1 MRKNCQPLLNRLFNC
16 LMIFLPVL
24 SFSSA
29 KAFADERSVQTFQA
43 VRNNY
48 GLTKLGAQKNYR
60 AEETPHELKS
70 IKIKEY
76 IGQFIDLDLDF
87 LNEEGQSRSLASY
100 FQDQPILMTV
110 VYYNCPSLCN
120 FHLNG
125 LFKGLNALKWKSYQF
140 VIVSMDPT
148 ESSDLAKEKKRNY
161 LKEFQNLKSEQVHF
175 LTSSKK
181 SIEKLTDSLGFVFRW
196 DEETQQ
202 FAHSPVAYSLS
213 PKGLISRYLYGVE
226 FLPQTLKLALLEARR
241 GKTGNMIDRILLFCY
256 RFNPKENKYSLY
268 AVNLMKA
275 GGVLIV
281 MALISLLASA
291 WIRERK
297 NYT

>member
-1 MRKNCQPLLNRLFNC
+1 MKQNWKLLLSKLFNC
-16 LMIFLPVL
+16 LIIFLPVV
-24 SFSSA
+24 SFSDI
-29 KAFADERSVQTFQA
+29 KTFIDKPSVQTSSVA
-43 VRNNY
+43 RGSY
-48 GLTKLGAQKNYR
+48 RKTEGRKNYR
-60 AEETPHELKS
+60 AEEAPHELEG

-87 LNEEGQSRSLASY
+87 INEEGQSRSLKSY
-100 FQDQPILMTV
+100 FQNRPVLMTV

-125 LFKGLNALKWKSYQF
+125 LFSALNTLKLRDYQF
-140 VIVSMDPT
+140 VVVSMDST
-148 ESSDLAKEKKRNY
+148 ESFDLAREKKKNY
-161 LKEFQNLKSEQVHF
+161 LEEFQKLKSEQVHF
-175 LTSSKK
+175 LTGSKK
-181 SIEKLTDSLGFVFRW
+181 SIEELTDSLGFIFRW

-213 PKGLISRYLYGVE
+213 PKGLISRYLYGVK
-226 FLPQTLKLALLEARR
+226 FLPQTLKLALLEAGR
-241 GKTGNMIDRILLFCY
+241 GKIGNMIDRILLFCY

-275 GGVLIV
+275 GGILIV
-281 MALISLLASA
+281 MALISLLVPV
-291 WIRERK
+291 WVKERK